1 MIKAANGKAEGGKE
15 VENDLTRFSLWSV
28 LIFRAL
34 PLKRS
39 TLYNAAPLLPAHFL
53 APLPHPPSPISTTIK
68 GPSSY
73 IREEIERASMRS
85 ITATIMLRESYRKRV
100 TRRKCFCQS
109 RYQSAHNDK
118 RIKFTRVRLQNYI
131 YKNRSEYVERQ

>member
-15 VENDLTRFSLWSV
+15 VENDLTRSSLWSV

-53 APLPHPPSPISTTIK
+53 APLPHIPFPYFHDDQRAVLVYPRRDRARIDAFDNRDDNVA
-68 GPSSY
+68 
-73 IREEIERASMRS
+73 RE
-85 ITATIMLRESYRKRV
+85 L
-100 TRRKCFCQS
+100 
-109 RYQSAHNDK
+109 
-118 RIKFTRVRLQNYI
+118 
-131 YKNRSEYVERQ
+131 